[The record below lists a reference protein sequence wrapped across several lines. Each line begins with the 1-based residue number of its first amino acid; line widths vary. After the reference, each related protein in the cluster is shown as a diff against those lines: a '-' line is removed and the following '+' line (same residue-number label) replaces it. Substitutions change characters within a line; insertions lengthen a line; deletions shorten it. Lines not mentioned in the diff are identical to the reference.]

1 VLRIHPAGRSP
12 DAPVLR
18 IHPAGRSPDAEEE
31 EEEDEDT
38 AERVAICGKTMEQ
51 EPARLQGGMGER
63 DLDIANLP
71 VIDNHCHLFDVE
83 YQERNLARTLSLSLN
98 DMPLDQ
104 LANTL
109 VYRKMLKELG
119 DFLGVHGRDEDIL
132 ARREHLMRTSYS
144 QYVGSLFE
152 DARIHTLLVDLGY
165 QPERTPHSC
174 RPGASPEAEAVG
186 LAEFEELAPA
196 RVKYLYRIETVLDEI
211 WKQGLG
217 LAAAEEKFYQS
228 LDDAISRGIVGIKS
242 IIGYRTG
249 LDIQERP
256 RSDLKKNIKD
266 EKEFRDYF
274 LLRAIEK
281 AIELGLPLQV
291 HAAFGESNINLLNNN
306 PLLLKGLLDNP
317 KYNKIAIILVHGG
330 YPYSFE
336 AGYLAAMYPGV
347 YLDISEMVPFVPL
360 GSSQGIRNMIDMCPL
375 NKIMYGS
382 DGFALPDLH
391 WLGARV
397 AKQEIAAILAELIAL
412 GLQDQD
418 LALATAGNIFFDT
431 ARKVY
436 NL

>member
-1 VLRIHPAGRSP
+1 L
-12 DAPVLR
+12 
-18 IHPAGRSPDAEEE
+18 
-31 EEEDEDT
+31 
-38 AERVAICGKTMEQ
+38 
-51 EPARLQGGMGER
+51 
-63 DLDIANLP
+63 DLANLP

-83 YQERNLARTLSLSLN
+83 YHERDLARTLSLSLN
-98 DMPLDQ
+98 DPPLDQ

-119 DFLGVHGRDEDIL
+119 DFLGVRGRDEDIL
-132 ARREHLMRTSYS
+132 ARREHLMKTSYR
-144 QYVGSLFE
+144 QYVGSLFG
-152 DARIHTLLVDLGY
+152 DARIHTLLIDLGY
-165 QPERTPHSC
+165 KP
-174 RPGASPEAEAVG
+174 AEVG
-186 LAEFEELAPA
+186 LAEFEELVPA
-196 RVKYLYRIETVLDEI
+196 RVKYLYRIETILDEI

-217 LAAAEEKFYQS
+217 FTAAEEKFYQS
-228 LDDAISRGIVGIKS
+228 LDAAISTGIVGIKS

-249 LDIQERP
+249 LDIKERP
-256 RSDLKKNIKD
+256 RSDLKKDSKD

-281 AIELGLPLQV
+281 ATETGLPLQI
-291 HAAFGESNINLLNNN
+291 HAAFGESNLNLLNNN

-336 AGYLAAMYPGV
+336 AGYLAAMYPRL

-360 GSSQGIRNMIDMCPL
+360 GSRQGIRNMLDMCPL

-382 DGFALPDLH
+382 DGFVLPDLH
-391 WLGARV
+391 WLGAKV
-397 AKQEIAAILAELIAL
+397 AKQEVAAILSELIAL

-418 LALATAGNIFFDT
+418 LALTTAGDIFFDT

-436 NL
+436 SL

>member
-1 VLRIHPAGRSP
+1 
-12 DAPVLR
+12 
-18 IHPAGRSPDAEEE
+18 
-31 EEEDEDT
+31 
-38 AERVAICGKTMEQ
+38 
-51 EPARLQGGMGER
+51 
-63 DLDIANLP
+63 LDIANLP
-71 VIDNHCHLFDVE
+71 VIDNHCHLFDVA

-98 DMPLDQ
+98 EMPLDQ
-104 LANTL
+104 LTNTL

-132 ARREHLMRTSYS
+132 ARRERLMQTDYQ
-144 QYVGSLFE
+144 QYVDSLFK

-165 QPERTPHSC
+165 KPVE
-174 RPGASPEAEAVG
+174 VG
-186 LAEFEELAPA
+186 LAEFEALAPA

-211 WKQGLG
+211 WQQGLG

-228 LDDAISRGIVGIKS
+228 LDEAIRRGIVGIKS

-249 LDIQERP
+249 LDIKERP
-256 RSDLKKNIKD
+256 RADLRKNIKD

-274 LLRAIEK
+274 LLRTIEK

-306 PLLLKGLLDNP
+306 PLLLKGVLDNP
-317 KYNKIAIILVHGG
+317 KYNRVTIILVHGG

-336 AGYLAAMYPGV
+336 AGYLAAMYPDV
-347 YLDISEMVPFVPL
+347 YLDISEMVPLVPL

-397 AKQEIAAILAELIAL
+397 AKQEIAAILSELIAL